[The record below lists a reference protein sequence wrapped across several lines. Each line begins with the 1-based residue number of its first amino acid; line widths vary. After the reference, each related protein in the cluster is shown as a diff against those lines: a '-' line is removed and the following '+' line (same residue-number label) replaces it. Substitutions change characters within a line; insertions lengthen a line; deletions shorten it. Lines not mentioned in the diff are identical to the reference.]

1 MTEHDTLHI
10 KDLDIS
16 LGTGDKILKGVNMAI
31 GPGKILGVIGESGA
45 GKSMIGS
52 SVADTLPVGLSIS
65 RGSIEFDGLT
75 LTDMTA
81 KTRRDLLG
89 RDIGFIPQEPM
100 TALNPTLTIGQQV
113 GHHLARIGIRSTR
126 TREQRAIDLFSEVG
140 LNRPGEL
147 LKCYPHQLSGGML
160 QQVLIAMAFAS
171 NPRLVIADEPTTA
184 LDVTIQ
190 LKVVELIA
198 RMREAHNTS
207 VMFITHDLQLAADV
221 CDDVTVMYAGSIVE
235 TGDARGI
242 INEPKH
248 PYSRC
253 LNLATPSMAGTKAR
267 LMILPKGMPGLLE
280 RTAMAGCGFAP
291 RCPVADDL
299 CSSSRPRLDEISAGH
314 WSACHWPER
323 TETITPPPLKADNEE
338 SAFGNNLVLRAK
350 GLAKAYRQYDWLGR
364 VQTVEA
370 LRGVDFEVRERE
382 FVGIVGESGSGKS
395 TLTKLVVGLEDI
407 TSGALDVVGMD
418 RTTTPRER
426 FFDQVQLV
434 FQDPQSAL
442 NPRRRIGS
450 LVTQSLECRDSDL
463 SASARKQLAKDL
475 LVKVMLPPDVME
487 RFPDQLSGG
496 QKQRVNIARAL
507 CSNPRLLIA
516 DEIVSGLDVSVQ
528 AQILELLRELRKE
541 ASFSLLLISHDLA
554 VVRHVCDRTLVMC
567 KGEIVEQGPVEEVFN
582 NPQHA
587 YTKELVSAA
596 RGNSPY
602 VDFQR
607 KTGHAGILQSLS
619 L

>member
-1 MTEHDTLHI
+1 MTERNILHI
-10 KDLDIS
+10 RDLDIS
-16 LGTGDKILKGVNMAI
+16 LGTGDKILNGVDLAI
-31 GPGKILGVIGESGA
+31 APGKILGVIGESGA

-52 SVADTLPVGLSIS
+52 AIADTLPVGLAIS

-113 GHHLARIGIRSTR
+113 GRHLARIGIGSARK
-126 TREQRAIDLFSEVG
+126 REQRAIELFTEVG

-147 LKCYPHQLSGGML
+147 LKNYTHQLSGGML
-160 QQVLIAMAFAS
+160 QRVLIAMAFAS

-184 LDVTIQ
+184 LDVTVQ
-190 LKVVELIA
+190 LKVIDLIA
-198 RMREAHNTS
+198 KMREAHNTS
-207 VMFITHDLQLAADV
+207 VLFITHDLQLAAEV
-221 CDDVTVMYAGSIVE
+221 CDDVAVLYAGQIVE
-235 TGDARGI
+235 RGEARSI
-242 INEPKH
+242 INEPRH

-253 LNLATPSMAGTKAR
+253 LNLATPNLAGPKTR
-267 LMILPKGMPGLLE
+267 LMILPKAMPSPLE
-280 RTAMAGCGFAP
+280 RTAMAGCKFTP
-291 RCPVADDL
+291 RCPIAGDL
-299 CSSSRPRLDEISAGH
+299 CIGTPPPLSEISAGH
-314 WSACHWPER
+314 RSACHWPER
-323 TETITPPPLKADNEE
+323 TETITPPPLKADDENTVLG
-338 SAFGNNLVLRAK
+338 ADLVMKAT
-350 GLAKAYRQYDWLGR
+350 GLGKAYRQHDWLGR
-364 VQTVEA
+364 VRRVEA
-370 LRGVDFEVRERE
+370 LRGLDFEVRERE

-395 TLTKLVVGLEDI
+395 TLTKLIVGLEDI
-407 TSGALDVVGMD
+407 TAGVLDVVGMD
-418 RTTTPRER
+418 RATTPRER
-426 FFDQVQLV
+426 FFDRVQLV

-450 LVTQSLECRDSDL
+450 LVTQSLECRGSGL

-475 LVKVMLPPDVME
+475 LAKVMLPPDMID

-528 AQILELLRELRKE
+528 AQILELLRELRKQ

-554 VVRHVCDRTLVMC
+554 VVRHICDRTLVMYR
-567 KGEIVEQGPVEEVFN
+567 GEIVEQGPVEDIFT

-587 YTKELVSAA
+587 YTKKLVAAA
-596 RGNSPY
+596 RGNSGLY
-602 VDFQR
+602 ADATEQEAENEAF
-607 KTGHAGILQSLS
+607 
-619 L
+619 

>member
-1 MTEHDTLHI
+1 MAEQNILHI

-16 LGTGDKILKGVNMAI
+16 LRTGDRILSGVDLAI

-52 SVADTLPVGLSIS
+52 AIADTLPVGLSIS
-65 RGSIEFDGLT
+65 HGSIEFDGLN

-100 TALNPTLTIGQQV
+100 TALNPTLTIGHQV
-113 GHHLARIGIRSTR
+113 CHHLARIGIRSAR

-140 LNRPGEL
+140 LGRPREL
-147 LKCYPHQLSGGML
+147 LKSYAHQLSGGML
-160 QQVLIAMAFAS
+160 QRVLIAMAFAS

-198 RMREAHNTS
+198 KMREAHNTS
-207 VMFITHDLQLAADV
+207 VLFITHDLQLAADV
-221 CDDVTVMYAGSIVE
+221 CDDVAVLYAGRIVE
-235 TGDARGI
+235 TGDARRI
-242 INEPKH
+242 INAPRH
-248 PYSRC
+248 PYSSC
-253 LNLATPSMAGTKAR
+253 LNLATPNLTGPKTH
-267 LMILPKGMPGLLE
+267 LMIMPKAMPSPLE
-280 RTAMAGCGFAP
+280 RTAMAGCEFAP
-291 RCPVADDL
+291 RCPVADDR
-299 CSSSRPRLDEISAGH
+299 CSSSRPLLEEISAAH

-323 TETITPPPLKADNEE
+323 TETIATPPLKADDEGLGLG
-338 SAFGNNLVLRAK
+338 SNLVLRARALGK
-350 GLAKAYRQYDWLGR
+350 SYRQHDWLGR
-364 VQTVEA
+364 VHQVEA
-370 LRGVDFEVRERE
+370 LRGLNFEVRERE

-407 TSGALDVVGMD
+407 TTGVLDVVGMD
-418 RTTTPRER
+418 RVTTPRDN

-450 LVTQSLECRDSDL
+450 LVTQSLECRDSGL
-463 SASARKQLAKDL
+463 SPSARKQLAKDL
-475 LVKVMLPPDVME
+475 LVKVMLPPDVIE

-507 CSNPRLLIA
+507 CSNSRLLIA

-528 AQILELLRELRKE
+528 SQILELLRELRKE

-554 VVRHVCDRTLVMC
+554 VVRQVCDRTLVMC
-567 KGEIVEQGPVEEVFN
+567 RGEIVEQGPVEEVFN

-587 YTKELVSAA
+587 YTKELIAA
-596 RGNSPY
+596 AKGNSRWHPHTLNQEAENEA
-602 VDFQR
+602 FG
-607 KTGHAGILQSLS
+607 K
-619 L
+619 

>member
-1 MTEHDTLHI
+1 MTAHDILHI
-10 KDLDIS
+10 KRLDIS
-16 LGTGDKILKGVNMAI
+16 LRTGEKILNDVDLAI
-31 GPGKILGVIGESGA
+31 GPGRILGVIGESGA

-52 SVADTLPVGLSIS
+52 AIADTLPTALTIS

-75 LTDMTA
+75 LTDMTP

-100 TALNPTLTIGQQV
+100 TALNPSLTIGQQV
-113 GHHLARIGIRSTR
+113 GRHLARIGIRSPR
-126 TREQRAIDLFSEVG
+126 IREQRAIDLFSEVG
-140 LNRPGEL
+140 LSRPKEL
-147 LKCYPHQLSGGML
+147 LGSYPHQLSGGML
-160 QQVLIAMAFAS
+160 QRVLIAMAFAS

-198 RMREAHNTS
+198 RMRQAHNTS
-207 VMFITHDLQLAADV
+207 VLFITHDLHLSADV
-221 CDDVTVMYAGSIVE
+221 CDDVAVLYAGRVIE
-235 TGDARGI
+235 TGDARRI

-253 LNLATPSMAGTKAR
+253 LNLATPNLAGPMSR
-267 LMILPKGMPGLLE
+267 LMILPKAMPSAIE
-280 RTAMAGCGFAP
+280 RTAMAGCEFAP
-291 RCPVADDL
+291 RCPLADDL
-299 CSSSRPRLDEISAGH
+299 CVSAKPAPHTIAPGH
-314 WSACHWPER
+314 WSACHRPER
-323 TETITPPPLKADNEE
+323 TETITAPPPRADQDGVVPGNQLVLKA
-338 SAFGNNLVLRAK
+338 RAL
-350 GLAKAYRQYDWLGR
+350 GKAYRQHDWLGR
-364 VQTVEA
+364 VRQVEA
-370 LRGVDFEVRERE
+370 LRGLDFEVRERE

-395 TLTKLVVGLEDI
+395 TLTKLIVGLEDV
-407 TSGALDVVGMD
+407 TSGSLDVVGMD
-418 RTTTPRER
+418 RTTTPRDR

-450 LVTQSLECRDSDL
+450 LVTQSVECRGDGLTSQ
-463 SASARKQLAKDL
+463 ARKQLATDL
-475 LVKVMLPPDVME
+475 LGKVMLPADAIG

-582 NPQHA
+582 NPQHE
-587 YTKELVSAA
+587 YTRTLVAAA
-596 RGNSPY
+596 RGNP
-602 VDFQR
+602 QL
-607 KTGHAGILQSLS
+607 HAQYSQ
-619 L
+619 

>member
-1 MTEHDTLHI
+1 MTQHHILHI
-10 KDLDIS
+10 KSLDIS
-16 LGTGDKILKGVNMAI
+16 LRTGEQILNDVDLAI
-31 GPGKILGVIGESGA
+31 GPGEILGIIGESGA

-52 SVADTLPVGLSIS
+52 AIADTLPNGLRIS

-75 LTDMTA
+75 LTDMNP

-100 TALNPTLTIGQQV
+100 TALNPTLTIGQQI
-113 GHHLARIGIRSTR
+113 GRHLARVGFGTARKR
-126 TREQRAIDLFSEVG
+126 QERAIELFTEVG
-140 LNRPGEL
+140 LNRPADL
-147 LKCYPHQLSGGML
+147 LRSYPHQLSGGML
-160 QQVLIAMAFAS
+160 QRVLIAMAFAS

-190 LKVVELIA
+190 RKVVELIA

-207 VMFITHDLQLAADV
+207 VLFITHDLQLAADI
-221 CDDVTVMYAGSIVE
+221 CDDVAVLYAGRVVE
-235 TGDARGI
+235 RGDARDI
-242 INEPKH
+242 IEAPKH

-253 LNLATPSMAGTKAR
+253 LNLATPNLSGPMTR
-267 LMILPKGMPGLLE
+267 LRILPKSMPSAIERTVMPGCE
-280 RTAMAGCGFAP
+280 FAP
-291 RCPVADDL
+291 RCPVADDA
-299 CSSSRPRLDEISAGH
+299 CTAARPLPHVISAGH
-314 WSACHWPER
+314 WSACHRPEQ
-323 TETITPPPLKADNEE
+323 TASITTPPLMADRADAKLGDTLVLKA
-338 SAFGNNLVLRAK
+338 SALGK
-350 GLAKAYRQYDWLGR
+350 TYRQRDWLGR
-364 VQTVEA
+364 VQQVEA
-370 LRGVDFEVRERE
+370 LRGLNFEVRERE

-395 TLTKLVVGLEDI
+395 TLTKLIVGLEDV

-418 RTTTPRER
+418 RSTTPRDR

-450 LVTQSLECRDSDL
+450 LVTQSLECRSTQHSEDDRL
-463 SASARKQLAKDL
+463 QMARDL
-475 LVKVMLPPDVME
+475 LAKVMLPPDAIG

-528 AQILELLRELRKE
+528 AQILELLRELRNQ

-554 VVRHVCDRTLVMC
+554 VVRHICDRTLVMC

-587 YTKELVSAA
+587 YTKELVAAA
-596 RGNSPY
+596 RGNPR
-602 VDFQR
+602 Q
-607 KTGHAGILQSLS
+607 
-619 L
+619 